1 MDLDLRRG
9 LADTGFHNGPDEGDD
24 GKEHMAGRCGLG
36 QGVVRNTLLRNTR
49 VIAR

>member
-9 LADTGFHNGPDEGDD
+9 LADTGFQNGPDEGDD
-24 GKEHMAGRCGLG
+24 GKERMARRCGLG
-36 QGVVRNTLLRNTR
+36 QDAVRNTLLRNTL